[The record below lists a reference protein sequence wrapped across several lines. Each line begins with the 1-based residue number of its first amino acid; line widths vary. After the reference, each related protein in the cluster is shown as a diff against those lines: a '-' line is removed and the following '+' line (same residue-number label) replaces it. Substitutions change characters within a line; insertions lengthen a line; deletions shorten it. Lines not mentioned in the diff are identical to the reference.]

1 MIWRNRNDRIRLQVF
16 FSLATCFGRSE
27 TENEALRGPATQLV
41 SLMLAASTSYVTEV
55 VDKHFGKFFTELHN
69 SGFKDSV
76 ALSAAGLQGDRRKAA
91 LLKLYKSAVPSS
103 RGVDKTIEAC
113 AKTLKKDLIAPELS
127 LQVLRRVECRV
138 VEGLQAFKQLLQ
150 GDKVG
155 GSIPIDDVR
164 HSFAHHAKL
173 FEK

>member
-1 MIWRNRNDRIRLQVF
+1 MF
-16 FSLATCFGRSE
+16 
-27 TENEALRGPATQLV
+27 
-41 SLMLAASTSYVTEV
+41 AASTSYVTEV

-76 ALSAAGLQGDRRKAA
+76 ALSAAGLQGDRREASLS

-113 AKTLKKDLIAPELS
+113 ARTLKKDLIAPELS

>member
-1 MIWRNRNDRIRLQVF
+1 M
-16 FSLATCFGRSE
+16 FSLATCFGQSE
-27 TENEALRGPATQLV
+27 TEDEALKGPATKLV
-41 SLMLAASTSYVTEV
+41 SLMLAASTSYVAEV
-55 VDKHFGKFFTELHN
+55 VDKHFGKFFTELQN
-69 SGFKDSV
+69 SG
-76 ALSAAGLQGDRRKAA
+76 ALSAAGVRGDRREAV

-103 RGVDKTIEAC
+103 RGVDKNIEAC

-127 LQVLRRVECRV
+127 LQILRRVEQRV

-155 GSIPIDDVR
+155 GSIPIDDVC

-173 FEK
+173 FERST